1 MQQRASIRFRVV
13 FFVLT
18 AAMLAF
24 AFIHSAMPAQV
35 SAEESG
41 GVLDFLYSLLPR
53 LGISM
58 ELTDHIVRKLAHFTE
73 FTVIGMLATT
83 CAYSFDRLQPYRYS
97 VCVLFTGLAAAVTD
111 ETIQLFSEGRS
122 GQEQVVVCRDWQ
134 EILVDSV
141 IRLVPLVFLDIE
153 VIIRIFICL
162 IK

>member
-83 CAYSFDRLQPYRYS
+83 CAYSFDRLQPIPSAFYS
-97 VCVLFTGLAAAVTD
+97 QVLPLRLPTR
-111 ETIQLFSEGRS
+111 RS
-122 GQEQVVVCRDWQ
+122 SSFQRGAQDR
-134 EILVDSV
+134 S
-141 IRLVPLVFLDIE
+141 PTY
-153 VIIRIFICL
+153 CL
-162 IK
+162 IFRA